1 MTYAEALQYLDSFL
15 NYEQTVQYHYPEAFS
30 LDRVRALLS
39 RLGDPQNRYP
49 TLHVAG
55 TKGKGSTCVFAASIL
70 QAAGLRTGLYTSP
83 HLFSIRERFQIN
95 GVPISEP
102 EMTGVVDAL
111 RRVSPE
117 KELTYFEVT
126 TACAFLHFARSGVD
140 AAVIEVGLGGRLDA
154 TNVLNPAVT
163 AITPVSLDHMDKLGN
178 TLAQIAG
185 EKAGIVKSGIP
196 VVVSP
201 QPPEAVETIERTAQK
216 QGAPLHRLEREVSV
230 REPKISL
237 QGSTASFQTPVRLY
251 RQVQVPLLGR
261 HQLINAA
268 AAIRLTELFAERGAV
283 PALSEESVTQGIARV
298 RWPGRCQLVEGTPPV
313 ILDGAQNAE
322 SARVLK
328 ETVRELFPGRPVI
341 LIVGTSADKDLEG
354 MAGVWGAW
362 AKRVIL
368 TRAAHP
374 RAASLDSLEKAF
386 AAAAVS
392 VERSESVD
400 EALQKAKEKTAPGDL
415 IAVSGSLFVA
425 GEALKRLS
433 SVDGGPGRE
442 QPRSRPPTEE
452 AKRR

>member
-15 NYEQTVQYHYPEAFS
+15 NYEQTSAYLYAEAFS
-30 LDRVRALLS
+30 LDRVRSLLS

-55 TKGKGSTCVFAASIL
+55 TKGKGSTCAFAASIL
-70 QAAGLRTGLYTSP
+70 QAAGLKTGLYTSP
-83 HLFSIRERFQIN
+83 HLWSIRERFQID
-95 GVPISEP
+95 GVPISES
-102 EMTGVVDAL
+102 ELAEVVDEI
-111 RRVSPE
+111 RQVSPE

-126 TACAFLHFARSGVD
+126 TACAFLHFARAKVD

-163 AITPVSLDHMDKLGN
+163 AITPISFDHMDKLGN

-185 EKAGIVKSGIP
+185 EKAGIIKPGIP

-201 QPPEAVETIERTAQK
+201 QPPEAMEVIEQTAK
-216 QGAPLHRLEREVSV
+216 RQGAPLHRLERE
-230 REPKISL
+230 
-237 QGSTASFQTPVRLY
+237 PVRLS
-251 RQVQVPLLGR
+251 RQVRVPLLGR

-268 AAIRLTELFAERGAV
+268 AAIRLTELFAERTTILS
-283 PALSEESVTQGIARV
+283 LSEEVIIQGIART
-298 RWPGRCQLVEGTPPV
+298 RWPGRCQLIEGNPPV
-313 ILDGAQNAE
+313 LIDGAQNAE

-328 ETVRELFPGRPVI
+328 ETVQELFPDRPVI

-354 MAGVWGAW
+354 MADVWGSW
-362 AKRVIL
+362 AKRIIL

-392 VERSESVD
+392 VERSESVN
-400 EALQKAKEKTAPGDL
+400 EALQKAKEKAGPGGL
-415 IAVSGSLFVA
+415 IVVSGSLFVA
-425 GEALKRLS
+425 GEVLKRLS
-433 SVDGGPGRE
+433 SGDGGGPERE
-442 QPRSRPPTEE
+442 EPRLRLPTEE
-452 AKRR
+452 AKR